1 MGEDATEEKEEES
14 DCKLGIGEL
23 YSSILF
29 SRLYIF
35 RLINEI
41 GFTYMI
47 TVHSDIYVGSR
58 NNIDY
63 TYVE

>member
-1 MGEDATEEKEEES
+1 MGEDAAEEEEKES

-41 GFTYMI
+41 GL
-47 TVHSDIYVGSR
+47 
-58 NNIDY
+58 
-63 TYVE
+63 